1 MSKHGVRPELAAA
14 DAAVGKGNAFPTAVR
29 DVDLDQWGPSW
40 RYPILVSVT
49 MTGPWIVRSTRVPGE
64 SARRKPTKG
73 EVMTKR
79 GIRILQFVIAV
90 LLASSTVTTDLRA
103 ETGQVAVVFTK
114 GGLIVGVGGGEG
126 VLVFRGKRY
135 PFTVSGMSVGFTIG
149 ASTTKLVGRALNLSG
164 PGSIEGS
171 YSAIG
176 AGGAVAA
183 GAGGVQLQNANGVI
197 LQLSGPKV
205 GAELSAAV
213 GGVTIRLK

>member
-1 MSKHGVRPELAAA
+1 MRKFSASV
-14 DAAVGKGNAFPTAVR
+14 AAVALLLGVAGVST
-29 DVDLDQWGPSW
+29 PS
-40 RYPILVSVT
+40 
-49 MTGPWIVRSTRVPGE
+49 
-64 SARRKPTKG
+64 
-73 EVMTKR
+73 
-79 GIRILQFVIAV
+79 
-90 LLASSTVTTDLRA
+90 RA

-126 VLVFRGKRY
+126 VLVFRGQRY

-149 ASTTKLVGRALNLSG
+149 ASTTKLVGRALNLHG

-171 YSAIG
+171 YAVGG
-176 AGGAVAA
+176 AGGAIAA
-183 GAGGVQLQNANGVI
+183 GAGAVQLQNANGVI